1 MRINTNINS
10 MRTQEYMRQN
20 QAKMSNAMD
29 RLSSGK
35 RINNASDD
43 AAGLAIATRMRARE
57 SGLSVAADNTQN
69 GMSLI
74 RTADSAMNS
83 VSNILLRMRDIANQS
98 ANGTNTDKNQ
108 VALQKEFAALK
119 EQITYIAD
127 NTQFNDKNL
136 LNGDQT
142 INIQTLDSHDSTKQ
156 IGIDLKSATLNALG
170 IKDLTVG
177 AVGSTEAKN
186 YVDAKDALAKN
197 VAATEF
203 ITAKTALDGDTVAK
217 AYVEAKTALDGDT
230 VAKAYVE
237 AKTAM
242 EDNAVAKAYVEA
254 KTAFDAADPAVQSLV
269 TDYEN
274 AKKLSDAAPGDTN
287 LEADTLQAK
296 QKMDAEAAAK
306 NYYEAKTA
314 LASAEKATKD
324 IVSTYDAKLAAF
336 NAANQTTKD
345 IVSTYDAK
353 LAAFNA
359 ANQTTKDI
367 ATTYGDKLTAL
378 NDDAKKAISDLD
390 KAKAAFDENPA
401 AKELVKTMDDAKQ
414 AATQNNTANA
424 YLVAKAAAEAAP
436 TDADK
441 QAALENATKALEK
454 DDTAKGLVKTYENAK
469 EALNPANAMPLDAVK
484 QIDAALKTV
493 ADNRATL
500 GATLNRLDFNVNNLK
515 SQSSA
520 MAASASQIEDA
531 DMAKEMSE
539 MTKFKIL
546 NEAGISML
554 SQANQTPQM
563 VSKLLQ

>member
-136 LNGDQT
+136 LNGNQT

-156 IGIDLKSATLNALG
+156 IGIDLKSATLEALG

-177 AVGSTEAKN
+177 AVGSTEAKSFA
-186 YVDAKDALAKN
+186 DARDALAANQK
-197 VAATEF
+197 ATEF
-203 ITAKTALDGDTVAK
+203 IDAKTALDG
-217 AYVEAKTALDGDT
+217 
-230 VAKAYVE
+230 
-237 AKTAM
+237 
-242 EDNAVAKAYVEA
+242 NAVAKAYVEA
-254 KTAFDAADPAVQSLV
+254 KTAFDAASDETKQLV

-274 AKKLSDAAPGDTN
+274 AKSAAEAKPTDSG
-287 LEADTLQAK
+287 LADTANEKKLAMEANTVAK
-296 QKMDAEAAAK
+296 T
-306 NYYEAKTA
+306 YFEAKA
-314 LASAEKATKD
+314 AHDSASPETQGIVTKYN
-324 IVSTYDAKLAAF
+324 TKLAALDD
-336 NAANQTTKD
+336 AAN
-345 IVSTYDAK
+345 
-353 LAAFNA
+353 
-359 ANQTTKDI
+359 
-367 ATTYGDKLTAL
+367 
-378 NDDAKKAISDLD
+378 KAISNFDT
-390 KAKAAFDENPA
+390 AKAAFNESPA

>member
-136 LNGDQT
+136 LNGNQT

-156 IGIDLKSATLNALG
+156 IGIDLKSATLDALG

-186 YVDAKDALAKN
+186 YVDAKEALAKN
-197 VAATEF
+197 VAANEF
-203 ITAKTALDGDTVAK
+203 IDAKKALDGNTI
-217 AYVEAKTALDGDT
+217 
-230 VAKAYVE
+230 
-237 AKTAM
+237 
-242 EDNAVAKAYVEA
+242 AKAYVEA
-254 KTAFDAADPAVQSLV
+254 KTAFDDATPAVQKLVSDYTDAVAALAKDNTNATLQQAV
-269 TDYEN
+269 TDTK
-274 AKKLSDAAPGDTN
+274 AL
-287 LEADTLQAK
+287 
-296 QKMDAEAAAK
+296 MDANTVAK
-306 NYYEAKTA
+306 TYFEAKTA
-314 LASAEKATKD
+314 HDSANQATKD
-324 IVSTYDAKLAAF
+324 IVTKYDTKLGALDT
-336 NAANQTTKD
+336 AAN
-345 IVSTYDAK
+345 
-353 LAAFNA
+353 
-359 ANQTTKDI
+359 
-367 ATTYGDKLTAL
+367 
-378 NDDAKKAISDLD
+378 KAIADFD
-390 KAKAAFDENPA
+390 KAKAAFDESPA

-414 AATQNNTANA
+414 AATQNSTANA

-436 TDADK
+436 TDAGK
-441 QAALENATKALEK
+441 QADLENATKALEK